1 MKTGKSAEIPEWLR
15 LLIFTV
21 AGIEIAIG
29 FYSLYVAATQWTSIP
44 SSPVVILYFLVTLI
58 LAPLLAAWAI
68 VLVWQNRSTQ
78 LAVILAAVPAAILV
92 LRVWLIGG
100 L

>member
-1 MKTGKSAEIPEWLR
+1 MKAAKSAEIPEWLR

-29 FYSLYVAATQWTSIP
+29 VYSLFIAVTQWTSIP
-44 SSPVVILYFLVTLI
+44 SSLVVILYFLVTLI
-58 LAPLLAAWAI
+58 LAPLLAVWAI
-68 VLVWQNRSTQ
+68 VLVWQNRNMQ
-78 LAVILAAVPAAILV
+78 LAAILAAIPAAILV
-92 LRVWLIGG
+92 LRAWLIGG